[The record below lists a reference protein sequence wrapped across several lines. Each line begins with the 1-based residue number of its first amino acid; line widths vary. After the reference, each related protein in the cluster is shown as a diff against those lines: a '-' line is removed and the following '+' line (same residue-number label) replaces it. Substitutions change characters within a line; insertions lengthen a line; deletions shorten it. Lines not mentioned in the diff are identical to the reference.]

1 MNNILSF
8 DSVFIVNPL
17 RKIYILIV
25 KKILDRKESGRHQLI
40 LYRLDQENIL
50 IRDPSNISGMATGL
64 HQHHIDAMSINFYK
78 YLENSLDCSTLSIK
92 NLELY
97 KLYTRQVKLK
107 LAGILKCAYRI
118 KNLTTQD
125 EKEIEIITDRQTIS
139 ILKEAFLFLEY
150 KPNNIVWK
158 ASGQLTAC
166 ITINSF
172 VMRLAAM
179 IKMLI
184 SRSNLPKEYY
194 LKYLDSDN
202 PTVLISMPRRRPED
216 FFVTYVE
223 ELGDKFN
230 IILYGHGP
238 LEYVPKDYKILK
250 VKRSLG
256 VLRGLFHIK
265 NLCRTAESYVA
276 DILLIFSGHANLN
289 TSIDV
294 VNSIYTNKIDILI
307 NRQQTNVID
316 NFLAI
321 KAKNRGTFIIGDVFE
336 EIFYCDSAI
345 CSSKSQHTESLNL
358 ALGDRG
364 EVTYKGSSSLIK
376 YRLKNFTNKQER
388 YLHHL
393 LEIEQHNKVIF
404 YASDPVKEENQRY
417 MTEKF
422 LMSYFSGIKNLILVI
437 KTHTQDDGKV
447 TDYAFLDSASPSNI
461 ILIGDVRQK
470 SKIVSDR
477 FKIFDSFDFNAA
489 VSSSDGFLTAS
500 SSSILQALFLG
511 VKSGI
516 VDKFNNGNYDYLI
529 NYKATMLVNNKAS
542 LKYFL
547 DNKKLEISDDALSY
561 CGLND
566 ENTKFDLGK
575 HLLTCL
581 YEFQKTKKYDG
592 VKSY

>member
-1 MNNILSF
+1 MNKILSF

-17 RKIYILIV
+17 RKVYVSII
-25 KKILDRKESGRHQLI
+25 KKILDGKGSSPNQLI
-40 LYRLDQENIL
+40 LYRLDQENIF
-50 IRDPSNISGMATGL
+50 IRDPRNISGMSTGL
-64 HQHHIDAMSINFYK
+64 HQHHIDAMSIKFYK
-78 YLENSLDCSTLSIK
+78 YLESSLDCNTLSIK

-97 KLYTRQVKLK
+97 QLYTRQVKLK

-118 KNLTTQD
+118 KNLTIED
-125 EKEIEIITDRQTIS
+125 KKEIEIITDKQTIS
-139 ILKEAFLFLEY
+139 ILNEAFLFLEY
-150 KPNNIVWK
+150 KPNNILWK
-158 ASGQLTAC
+158 SSGQLTLC

-179 IKMLI
+179 MKMLI
-184 SRSNLPKEYY
+184 TPSALPKKYY
-194 LKYLDSDN
+194 LKHLDSDI
-202 PTVLISMPRRRPED
+202 PTVLVSMPRRRPED
-216 FFVTYVE
+216 FFSTYVE

-230 IILYGHGP
+230 IILYSHGP
-238 LEYVPKDYKILK
+238 LKYVPENYNAIK

-256 VLRGLFHIK
+256 LLRGLFHIK
-265 NLCRTAESYVA
+265 NLCRTADSYIA

-294 VNSIYTNKIDILI
+294 VNSIYKNKIDILI

-321 KAKNRGTFIIGDVFE
+321 KGKNRGTIIIGDVFE

-358 ALGDRG
+358 ALGNRG
-364 EVTYKGSSSLIK
+364 VVTYKGSSSLIK

-388 YLHHL
+388 YLHNL
-393 LEIEQHNKVIF
+393 LEIEKHNKVIF

-422 LMSYFSGIKNLILVI
+422 LMSYMSSVKNLILVI

-447 TDYAFLDSASPSNI
+447 TDYAFLDSGSPSNV

-477 FKIFDSFDFNAA
+477 FKIFNSFDFNAA
-489 VSSSDGFLTAS
+489 VSSSNGFLTAS

-516 VDKFNNGNYDYLI
+516 VDRFKNGNYDYLI
-529 NYKATMLVNNKAS
+529 NYKATMLVNDEES
-542 LKYFL
+542 LKFFL

-561 CGLND
+561 CGLNE
-566 ENTKFDLGK
+566 ENTNFEIGK
-575 HLLTCL
+575 HLLTCFS
-581 YEFQKTKKYDG
+581 EFQKNDG
-592 VKSY
+592 VTGS